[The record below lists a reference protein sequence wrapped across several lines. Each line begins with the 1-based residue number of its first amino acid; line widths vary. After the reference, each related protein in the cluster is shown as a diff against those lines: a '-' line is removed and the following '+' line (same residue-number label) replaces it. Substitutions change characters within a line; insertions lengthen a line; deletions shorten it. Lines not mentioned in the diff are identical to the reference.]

1 MRITSNTI
9 NFPDETLAE
18 MWNSFDWNS
27 AEEKILKWQKL
38 LSIAA
43 FKSKQDQVKKLSI
56 KWKKPI
62 PNWKTIQPQLIELF
76 GSRYTKYLEI

>member
-43 FKSKQDQVKKLSI
+43 FKSKQDQVK
-56 KWKKPI
+56 
-62 PNWKTIQPQLIELF
+62 
-76 GSRYTKYLEI
+76 